1 MLWTLESETEMKKYT
16 SIQAEKHFA
25 PDRRYRSAARRLSFN
40 DRTKRDPQRIRM
52 RRILLLALC
61 AAALTGCRRPASRA
75 GRPGAEPSADSS
87 FTKPISF
94 AILEDYDKGES
105 LSEVAQD
112 FALFRELGVP
122 VWRGSL
128 GWDDYEPE
136 PGRFDFRWLE
146 QFAALADSTGISLR
160 PYLGYTPRWAG
171 RPGKDDQAWNDP
183 PRDLKQWR
191 RFVRAIAG
199 ALAPHPSIKSY
210 EIYNEEN
217 VPLWWDGTL
226 EDYTAVLNAGAEA
239 VRGAD
244 PDAEVLLG
252 GMVWPDL
259 EWLDGACTD
268 RNAPFD
274 VLPFHAYPETWTP
287 ESVTVETYLGS
298 DFGGEFL
305 DPADQQCGLK
315 PIWINETGFATTPG
329 RTERQQADWWVR
341 AFATFLSAR
350 RVEHLGIYEIKDQ
363 RQDTPVIG
371 DAPNY
376 YLGLLRADRSPKL
389 AFHTVKFLV
398 RLFGTDSITVADGD
412 IAVHARDAAPGKV
425 YHHLFI
431 RPDGR
436 QLIFVWARGSS
447 PTVDLRL
454 ARSGRRVASYSLD
467 GKRTDWREFDGQ
479 VIQGVKLTPGEARVF
494 EVQ

>member
-1 MLWTLESETEMKKYT
+1 
-16 SIQAEKHFA
+16 
-25 PDRRYRSAARRLSFN
+25 
-40 DRTKRDPQRIRM
+40 M
-52 RRILLLALC
+52 RRILLLILC
-61 AAALTGCRRPASRA
+61 ATAALTGCGAPPSDTASLA
-75 GRPGAEPSADSS
+75 ADPSAGSS

-105 LSEVAQD
+105 LSDVAKD

-122 VWRGSL
+122 VWRGSF

-136 PGRFDFRWLE
+136 PGKFDFNWLR

-160 PYLGYTPRWAG
+160 PYLGYTPPWAG

-183 PRDLKQWR
+183 PRDLNQWR
-191 RFVRAIAG
+191 RFVRAISG
-199 ALAPHPSIKSY
+199 ALAAYPSVKSY

-226 EDYTAVLNAGAEA
+226 GDYAGVLTAGAEA
-239 VRGAD
+239 VRAAD
-244 PDAEVLLG
+244 QDAQVLLG

-259 EWLDGACTD
+259 EWLEGACED
-268 RNAPFD
+268 SNGPFD

-287 ESVTVETYLGS
+287 DSVTVETYLGA
-298 DFGGEFL
+298 DFKGEFL
-305 DPADQQCGLK
+305 DPADSQCGMK
-315 PIWINETGFATTPG
+315 PVWINETGFATTPG
-329 RTERQQADWWVR
+329 KTERQQADWWVR

-350 RVEHLGIYEIKDQ
+350 RVEHIGIYEIKDQ

-376 YLGLLRADRSPKL
+376 YLGLLRVDRRPKL
-389 AFHTVKFLV
+389 AFHTVKMLV
-398 RLFGTDSITVADGD
+398 RLFGTDSITVADD
-412 IAVHARDAAPGKV
+412 ELAVLVRKGAPGKL

-436 QLIFVWARGSS
+436 QLIFAWSRGSS
-447 PTVDLRL
+447 PTVELRL
-454 ARSGRRVASYSLD
+454 TRSGRRVVSYSLD
-467 GKRTDWREFDGQ
+467 GKGTGWRQFDGR
-479 VIQGVKLTPGEARVF
+479 VIHGVELTAGEARVF
-494 EVQ
+494 EVH